1 LVKLGQ
7 LLALALTGLSLAA
20 GAAEISIL
28 SGGAVK
34 SPLSEAAARYERA
47 SGHRVAI
54 EYQPVGVL
62 MKQLAQGAQPDLV
75 VITEDVM
82 ADAAAKGWLVG
93 GTAMPLG
100 SVGVGVA
107 VHEGAASPDISS
119 PDALRKALLD
129 AKSITY
135 IDPEKGTS
143 GKHFAGVLQGLGIA
157 DAVRAKTRLGAAGF
171 VVEPVARGEIELGIQ
186 QITEILPV
194 KGVKLVGP
202 LPASLQKLTT
212 YTIARTV
219 HSRDAEAIDRFLEYL
234 RGAES
239 RALFLSRGFTAP

>member
-1 LVKLGQ
+1 MKPGQ

-62 MKQLAQGAQPDLV
+62 MKQLAQGATPDLV

-107 VHEGAASPDISS
+107 VREGAASPDISS
-119 PDALRKALLD
+119 PDALRKTLLD

-219 HSRDAEAIDRFLEYL
+219 HGRDAEAIDRFLDYL